1 MGIISMKEEN
11 IIKSSNDIN
20 IFYKKDIPNNPKG
33 IVIIVHGFAE
43 HLGRYDYFVDKL
55 NQNGFGCY
63 RFDNRGHGKS
73 GGKSLDLEDYI
84 DFEKDA
90 DLVVQKAK
98 TEFPNLPI
106 FMFGHSMGGFI
117 TALYGEKFKDRLN
130 GQILSG
136 AATDEPLQSTAI
148 LKWIINIG
156 NKIFPKLRVKND
168 LSSLIS
174 RDSAVI
180 DDYRKDPLI
189 HDKATVRF
197 FKQFIVEGIT
207 YLKNHAK
214 EYNYDCL
221 ILHGKDDKIISYK
234 SSENFYNSISSKDK
248 KIIIYDNLYHEI
260 LNESDRDTVIND
272 VITWLKSKDCVYSNE
287 SV

>member
-1 MGIISMKEEN
+1 MGMGIISMKEEN

-84 DFEKDA
+84 DFAKDA

-106 FMFGHSMGGFI
+106 F
-117 TALYGEKFKDRLN
+117 
-130 GQILSG
+130 
-136 AATDEPLQSTAI
+136 
-148 LKWIINIG
+148 
-156 NKIFPKLRVKND
+156 
-168 LSSLIS
+168 
-174 RDSAVI
+174 
-180 DDYRKDPLI
+180 
-189 HDKATVRF
+189 
-197 FKQFIVEGIT
+197 
-207 YLKNHAK
+207 
-214 EYNYDCL
+214 
-221 ILHGKDDKIISYK
+221 
-234 SSENFYNSISSKDK
+234 
-248 KIIIYDNLYHEI
+248 
-260 LNESDRDTVIND
+260 
-272 VITWLKSKDCVYSNE
+272 
-287 SV
+287 